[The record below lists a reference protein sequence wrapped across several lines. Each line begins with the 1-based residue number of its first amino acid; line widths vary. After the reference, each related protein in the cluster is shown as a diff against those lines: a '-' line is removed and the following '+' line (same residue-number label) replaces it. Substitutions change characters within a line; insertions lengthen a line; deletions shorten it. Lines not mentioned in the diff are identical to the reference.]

1 MWKEIPGT
9 DGLYFA
15 SKGGQIKSAPRMRR
29 YNAHGEKSEYLR
41 AGRVLKQAINTRG
54 YPCVTIK
61 YRDGSQKVMP
71 VHRLVAMAYIPNPY
85 NKPQVNHI
93 DGNKKNNNYRNL
105 EWCTPS
111 ENLKHAFR
119 LGLNKGSTP
128 WRGKYGK
135 EHFASIPVIM
145 CDLDGNE
152 ICEFES
158 MSLAAVAMGRPNSS
172 GHISQCVHGER
183 NVAFGHK
190 WKIKE

>member
-15 SKGGQIKSAPRMRR
+15 NEEGQIKSAPRMRKLNTR
-29 YNAHGEKSEYLR
+29 GRISSYLR
-41 AGRVLKQAINTRG
+41 SGRILKQAINSNG

-61 YRDGSQKVMP
+61 YLDGSQKVVP
-71 VHRLVAMAYIPNPY
+71 THRLVAMTFIPNPD
-85 NKPQVNHI
+85 NKPQINHI
-93 DGNKKNNNYRNL
+93 DGNKRNNNLHNL
-105 EWCTPS
+105 EWCSPS

-119 LGLNKGSTP
+119 LGLNKGYAP

-145 CDLDGNE
+145 CDLNGNE

-158 MSLAAVAMGRPNSS
+158 MSLAAAAIGKSS
-172 GHISQCVHGER
+172 GHISQCIHGKR
-183 NVAFGHK
+183 SVAYGYT
-190 WKIKE
+190 WKVKE